1 MLLHHRANPADH
13 KQYACHDLSIRNK
26 RQKSH
31 LLSQNVFLQ
40 SIIYPSEKKIHWNK
54 QHFGMSESRVLPTLS
69 SSSRETAVKKIDCK
83 TVHIFAYSSTR
94 EQSNKRSQTRLK
106 TGDTNF
112 TLQNQS
118 AVKGQKES
126 ILLSRVEGRGKMDSV
141 KSLGFVCSPSF
152 FSLYAACRLF
162 SRGVIFT
169 RARVLL
175 ALLSLR
181 KNGGLLVV

>member
-1 MLLHHRANPADH
+1 
-13 KQYACHDLSIRNK
+13 
-26 RQKSH
+26 
-31 LLSQNVFLQ
+31 
-40 SIIYPSEKKIHWNK
+40 
-54 QHFGMSESRVLPTLS
+54 MSESRVLPTLS

-83 TVHIFAYSSTR
+83 TVHIFASSTR
-94 EQSNKRSQTRLK
+94 EQSNKRSQTRLR

-126 ILLSRVEGRGKMDSV
+126 IFLSRVEGRGKMDSV
-141 KSLGFVCSPSF
+141 KSLGFVCRPSF
-152 FSLYAACRLF
+152 FSIPTACRLF

>member
-1 MLLHHRANPADH
+1 M
-13 KQYACHDLSIRNK
+13 
-26 RQKSH
+26 
-31 LLSQNVFLQ
+31 LSQNVFLQ

-126 ILLSRVEGRGKMDSV
+126 IFLSRVEGRGKMDSV
-141 KSLGFVCSPSF
+141 KSLGFVCSSSF
-152 FSLYAACRLF
+152 FSLPTACRLF

-169 RARVLL
+169 GSKQNVSIVLN
-175 ALLSLR
+175 SLEYLID
-181 KNGGLLVV
+181 KNWYRFINR